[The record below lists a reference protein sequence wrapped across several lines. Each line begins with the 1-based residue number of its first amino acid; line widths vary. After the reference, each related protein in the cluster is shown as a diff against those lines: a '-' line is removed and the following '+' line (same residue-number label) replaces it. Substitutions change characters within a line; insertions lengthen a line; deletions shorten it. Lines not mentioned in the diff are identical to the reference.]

1 MSMSRFYNI
10 PYLKYGKFTT
20 TISLVS
26 FILAVMCIWIKG
38 LNLSNEFTGGSL
50 IQIAYENNVNI
61 ETIRSELEATGLH
74 KFEIQNFGS
83 AKEFLI
89 RAPSQNNYN
98 DIVKNLT
105 DKAQAEHNTA
115 TIKNVQYIGP
125 EIGRDL
131 FYDGIVASIIVCLGV
146 IVYLSVRFEWRF
158 ALSAIIANLHD
169 IFIVMGILSLFQVEF
184 SLNVLAAILAVF
196 GYSVN
201 ESVVVFDRIRS
212 NLMNQVEDNLNG
224 CINNAI
230 NRTMKRTIITHA
242 CTQMMVLSI
251 LFFGGASLHGFAIAL
266 TLGIVCGIYS
276 SVLVASPLLLLFGLD
291 MEQFIAKKTAP
302 PKEEVVV

>member
-1 MSMSRFYNI
+1 MSKFYNI
-10 PYLKYGKFTT
+10 PYLKYGRFTT

-26 FILAVMCIWIKG
+26 FILAIVCIWVKG

-50 IQIAYENNVNI
+50 IQVAYENNI
-61 ETIRSELEATGLH
+61 SIDSIRSELENSGTH

-89 RAPSQNNYN
+89 RVPVQGNYN
-98 DIVKNLT
+98 DIIKNIT
-105 DKAQAEHNTA
+105 DKAQAEHNVA

-125 EIGRDL
+125 EIGKDL

-169 IFIVMGILSLFQVEF
+169 IFIVLGLLSLFQVEF

-212 NLMNQVEDNLNG
+212 NLINQVEDNLEG

-291 MEQFIAKKTAP
+291 MEEFIAKKRIV
-302 PKEEVVV
+302 PKEEIVV

>member
-1 MSMSRFYNI
+1 MSKLYNI
-10 PYLKYGKFTT
+10 PYLKYGRITT

-26 FILAVMCIWIKG
+26 FILAIACIWIKG

-50 IQIAYENNVNI
+50 IQVAYQHGIDIEN
-61 ETIRSELEATGLH
+61 IRSELTRNDFH
-74 KFEIQNFGS
+74 NFEIQNFGG

-89 RAPSQNNYN
+89 RVPSMNNYN
-98 DIVKNLT
+98 DVVKTLT
-105 DKAQAEHNTA
+105 DASISINNPIAV
-115 TIKNVQYIGP
+115 KNVQYVGP

-131 FYDGIVASIIVCLGV
+131 FYDGIIASVIVCLGV
-146 IVYLSVRFEWRF
+146 IIYLSVRFEWRF
-158 ALSAIIANLHD
+158 AISAIIANFHD
-169 IFIVMGILSLFQVEF
+169 IIIVLGILSLFQVEF

-212 NLMNQVEDNLNG
+212 NIVKQVEDNLVG
-224 CINNAI
+224 CVNNAI

-251 LFFGGASLHGFAIAL
+251 LFFGGSSLHGFAIAL

-291 MEQFIAKKTAP
+291 MEQFIAKKTVA
-302 PKEEVVV
+302 PKEEIVI

>member
-1 MSMSRFYNI
+1 MSMSSFYNI

-38 LNLSNEFTGGSL
+38 INLSNEFTGGSL

-89 RAPSQNNYN
+89 RAPSQNNYT

-302 PKEEVVV
+302 PKEEIIV

>member
-1 MSMSRFYNI
+1 MSKFYNI
-10 PYLKYGKFTT
+10 PYLKYGRFTT

-26 FILAVMCIWIKG
+26 FILAIICIWCKG

-50 IQIAYENNVNI
+50 IQIAYDNNI
-61 ETIRSELEATGLH
+61 EIDSIRSQLATTGVH

-89 RAPSQNNYN
+89 RVPAKDNYN
-98 DIVKNLT
+98 DIIKNIT
-105 DKAQAEHNTA
+105 DQAQLEHNNA
-115 TIKNVQYIGP
+115 IIKNVQYIGP

-169 IFIVMGILSLFQVEF
+169 IFIVLGLLSLLQVEF

-212 NLMNQVEDNLNG
+212 NLINQVENNLDA

-251 LFFGGASLHGFAIAL
+251 LFFGGASLHGFAITL

-291 MEQFIAKKTAP
+291 MDHFIAKKRVI
-302 PKEEVVV
+302 PKEEIVV

>member
-1 MSMSRFYNI
+1 MSKFYNI
-10 PYLKYGKFTT
+10 PYLKYGRFTT
-20 TISLVS
+20 TVSLVS
-26 FILAVMCIWIKG
+26 FILAVVCIWIKG

-50 IQIAYENNVNI
+50 IQVAYQNNI
-61 ETIRSELEATGLH
+61 SIDTIRSELENSGIH

-83 AKEFLI
+83 AREFLI
-89 RAPSQNNYN
+89 RVPAQANYN
-98 DIVKNLT
+98 DIIKNIT
-105 DKAQAEHNTA
+105 DKAQDEHNAA

-169 IFIVMGILSLFQVEF
+169 IFIVLGLLSLFQVEF

-212 NLMNQVEDNLNG
+212 NLINQVEDNLEG

-276 SVLVASPLLLLFGLD
+276 SVLVASPLLLLFGLKMD
-291 MEQFIAKKTAP
+291 EFIAKKTAM
-302 PKEEVVV
+302 PKEEIVV